1 VPVYA
6 FVNISSLCEAGVG
19 GRNFDLKTENR
30 ICASFEGGET
40 SQVPNVGLEELL
52 IDAIF
57 SSHREGMAHRFDV
70 QSFRIYVRV
79 TNIC

>member
-1 VPVYA
+1 VYA
-6 FVNISSLCEAGVG
+6 FVNISSLWEAGVG
-19 GRNFDLKTENR
+19 GRNFDLKTENI

-40 SQVPNVGLEELL
+40 SQVSNVGLEELL

-57 SSHREGMAHRFDV
+57 SSQREGMAHRFDV

>member
-1 VPVYA
+1 MA
-6 FVNISSLCEAGVG
+6 EISF
-19 GRNFDLKTENR
+19 RRPR

-57 SSHREGMAHRFDV
+57 SSHQKGMSHRFNV
-70 QSFRIYVRV
+70 QSFLIYIRV
-79 TNIC
+79 TNV